1 METLR
6 RELELNEGI
15 IEGTKMRRII
25 ALFPYL
31 ANSFRQRKS
40 YDEYYYDGGF
50 IELSIGNIIEL
61 NASGFNVEIST
72 YTISLQIN
80 WVFTSLCPI
89 TFCKQAQ
96 LLTLKMYY
104 ENKKNKR

>member
-15 IEGTKMRRII
+15 IEGTKVRRII

-72 YTISLQIN
+72 YTISL
-80 WVFTSLCPI
+80 
-89 TFCKQAQ
+89 
-96 LLTLKMYY
+96 
-104 ENKKNKR
+104 